1 MSTIRATPLARRL
14 ARRANLDLRGVSG
27 TGPVGRVT
35 KSDVLAQLAPSVR
48 PGGGLAVEWLG
59 SVAYAEATEIQMQ
72 GVEARR
78 RGEVPDRL
86 LLLEHPP
93 VVTLGRGARE
103 QNLLVSPEGLARR
116 GVEVHR
122 AARGG
127 DVTYHGPGQLV
138 GYLILDLAAGGAPDV
153 FGFIRRMELALMQAL
168 EGLSVPARRIEGMTG
183 VFVDRDRSARL
194 SGGTG
199 GETAPERKIASIGVG
214 VRHWVTY
221 HGFALNVDLDLAGF
235 EAIVPCGLRG
245 VEMTSVAR
253 ELGAPTLEL
262 GSRVREVV
270 AGAFR
275 ERFAPPERED
285 VPAARG

>member
-14 ARRANLDLRGVSG
+14 ARRASLDLRGVSG
-27 TGPVGRVT
+27 SGPVGRVT
-35 KSDVLAQLAPSVR
+35 KSDVLAQLAPSAR

-78 RGEVPDRL
+78 RGEGPDRL

-93 VVTLGRGARE
+93 VVTLGRGARQE
-103 QNLLVSPEGLARR
+103 NLLASRESLARY
-116 GVEVHR
+116 GVEIHR

-168 EGLSVPARRIEGMTG
+168 EELSVPARRIEGMTG
-183 VFVDRDRSARL
+183 VFVDRDRAARL
-194 SGGTG
+194 PGGTG
-199 GETAPERKIASIGVG
+199 GEAAPERKIASIGVG

-253 ELGAPTLEL
+253 ELGSPDLVL
-262 GSRVREVV
+262 DSRVREVV

-275 ERFAPPERED
+275 ERFR
-285 VPAARG
+285 